1 MTNVE
6 ELNEWDMRT
15 DLLRLQ
21 ECSVLWDD
29 ERTEDLILHAEMTQD
44 RYEQIRLKL
53 ITHRARPDMRGVY
66 SQTEMASFLA
76 YVL

>member
-1 MTNVE
+1 ME
-6 ELNEWDMRT
+6 EPNEWDMRT

-21 ECSVLWDD
+21 ERSVLWDD

-44 RYEQIRLKL
+44 LYEQIRSKL